1 MSNRMGIVLLLSLM
15 PAGLVSQRPLF
26 AQACQDE
33 EAMVAD
39 YTKTITGLVAA
50 VQKESLAD
58 FERLYHRKSCLAK
71 LTSCASFLDGLVACL
86 EKAPQDPTATK
97 EQKQAYRAKHESYSK
112 LKEKVAQY
120 RDSLKATEVGK
131 EAKALI
137 EKFDLAN

>member
-1 MSNRMGIVLLLSLM
+1 MSNRMGIVLLLGLM

-39 YTKTITGLVAA
+39 YKKTITDLIAT

-58 FERLYHRKSCLAK
+58 FERLFHRKSCLVK
-71 LTSCASFLDGLVACL
+71 LTFCASVLDGLVACL

-97 EQKQAYRAKHESYSK
+97 EQKQAYKAKHESYSK

>member
-1 MSNRMGIVLLLSLM
+1 MPKPIRLLLLCGVMSV
-15 PAGLVSQRPLF
+15 GLLSQRPLF

-33 EAMVAD
+33 EAMVVD
-39 YTKTITGLVAA
+39 YKKTITGLVAT

-58 FERLYHRKSCLAK
+58 FERLYHRKSCLVK
-71 LTSCASFLDGLVACL
+71 LTLCGSVLDGLVVCL

-97 EQKQAYRAKHESYSK
+97 EQKQAYTAKHESYSK

>member
-1 MSNRMGIVLLLSLM
+1 MPKPIRLLLLCGVMSV
-15 PAGLVSQRPLF
+15 GLLSQRPLF

-50 VQKESLAD
+50 VQKEGLAD

-97 EQKQAYRAKHESYSK
+97 EQNQAYKAKHESYSK

-137 EKFDLAN
+137 EKFDLAK